1 MQMKN
6 FKKYKVLLTENKN
19 FRKLF
24 AARLITLGGDWLL
37 TVPLL
42 GIIYGLTENPF
53 ITSLVLVVQ
62 SAPLFILGSF
72 GGYLADKYNR
82 KKIIAISEFL
92 SGLTVLLIL
101 YAVTTENVVFILISF
116 GMLSVVGSPYMP
128 TSDAALPNVVKKENL
143 AEANVI
149 FFSSWG
155 VMAGIG
161 AGIGGY
167 LTTVISRNMLFAID
181 SLSFVL
187 SALIVYSIKKNLSE
201 DSQINEKNESIT
213 YVEGIKYA
221 ASRKDVF
228 SLIITKGTF
237 SISASGLLSLFTVLS
252 YDIYKTGD
260 FGTGLMFGARGIG
273 ALVGPIAIRYFFGD
287 SDGKLL
293 NTIGLTIMV
302 WGLFYFFIP
311 FSVSLY
317 LTVFLLVLAHCGGG
331 SQWAF
336 STYGLQILTPDR
348 LRGRISGID
357 YSFNFLMNTISTLMI
372 GYLASIYGVLF
383 VYRLFP
389 VLGFIFG
396 LTWYLTTRKFW
407 KKLDSSLR

>member
-1 MQMKN
+1 MEN

-201 DSQINEKNESIT
+201 DSQINEKNEIIT

-260 FGTGLMFGARGIG
+260 FGTGLMFGARGVG

-389 VLGFIFG
+389 IVGFIFG
-396 LTWYLTTRKFW
+396 LTWYLSTRKFW

>member
-1 MQMKN
+1 MEN
-6 FKKYKVLLTENKN
+6 FKKYKVLLKENQN

-101 YAVTTENVVFILISF
+101 YAVTTENVLFILFSF

-201 DSQINEKNESIT
+201 DSEINEKNKNIT

-221 ASRKDVF
+221 ASKKDVF

-260 FGTGLMFGARGIG
+260 FGTGLMFGARGVG

-336 STYGLQILTPDR
+336 STYGLQILTPDK

-357 YSFNFLMNTISTLMI
+357 YSFNFLMNTVSTLMI

-396 LTWYLTTRKFW
+396 LTWYLSTRKFW
-407 KKLDSSLR
+407 KELDSS

>member
-1 MQMKN
+1 MEN
-6 FKKYKVLLTENKN
+6 FKKYKVLLKENQN

-101 YAVTTENVVFILISF
+101 YAVTTENVLFILFSF

-201 DSQINEKNESIT
+201 DSEINEKNKNIT

-221 ASRKDVF
+221 ASKKDVF

-260 FGTGLMFGARGIG
+260 FGTGLMFGARGVG

-336 STYGLQILTPDR
+336 STYGLQILTPDK

-357 YSFNFLMNTISTLMI
+357 YSFNFLMNTVSTLMI

-389 VLGFIFG
+389 ILGFIFG
-396 LTWYLTTRKFW
+396 LTWYLSTRNFW
-407 KKLDSSLR
+407 KDLDSSKE

>member
-1 MQMKN
+1 MEN
-6 FKKYKVLLTENKN
+6 FKKYKVLLKENQN

-101 YAVTTENVVFILISF
+101 YAVTTENVLFILFSF

-201 DSQINEKNESIT
+201 DSEINEKNESIT

-221 ASRKDVF
+221 ASKKDVF

-260 FGTGLMFGARGIG
+260 FGTGLMFGARGVG

-293 NTIGLTIMV
+293 NTIGLTIVV

-336 STYGLQILTPDR
+336 STYGLQILTPDK

-357 YSFNFLMNTISTLMI
+357 YSFNFLMNTVSTLMI

-396 LTWYLTTRKFW
+396 LTWYLSTRKFW
-407 KKLDSSLR
+407 KELDSS

>member
-1 MQMKN
+1 MEN
-6 FKKYKVLLTENKN
+6 FKKYKVLLKENQN

-101 YAVTTENVVFILISF
+101 YAVTTENVLFILFSF

-201 DSQINEKNESIT
+201 DSEINEKNKNIT

-221 ASRKDVF
+221 ASKKDVF

-260 FGTGLMFGARGIG
+260 FGTGLMFGARGVG

-293 NTIGLTIMV
+293 NTIGLTIVV

-357 YSFNFLMNTISTLMI
+357 YSFNFLMNTVSTLMI

-396 LTWYLTTRKFW
+396 LTWYLSTRKFW
-407 KKLDSSLR
+407 KELDSS

>member
-1 MQMKN
+1 MQMEN
-6 FKKYKVLLTENKN
+6 FKKYKVLLKENQN

-42 GIIYGLTENPF
+42 GIIYDLTENPF

-101 YAVTTENVVFILISF
+101 YAVTTENVLFILFSF

-201 DSQINEKNESIT
+201 DSEINEKNKNIT
-213 YVEGIKYA
+213 YVDGVKYA
-221 ASRKDVF
+221 ASKKDVF

-260 FGTGLMFGARGIG
+260 FGTGLMFGARGVG

-357 YSFNFLMNTISTLMI
+357 YSFNFLMNTVSTLMI

-396 LTWYLTTRKFW
+396 LTWYLSTRKLW
-407 KKLDSSLR
+407 KKLDSSLG

>member
-1 MQMKN
+1 MQMEN

-101 YAVTTENVVFILISF
+101 YAVTTENVVFILFSF

-201 DSQINEKNESIT
+201 DSEINQKNESIT

-221 ASRKDVF
+221 ASKKDVF

-260 FGTGLMFGARGIG
+260 FGTGLMFGARGVG

>member
-1 MQMKN
+1 MEN

-24 AARLITLGGDWLL
+24 LARLITLGGDWLL

-101 YAVTTENVVFILISF
+101 YAVTTENVVFILFSI

-187 SALIVYSIKKNLSE
+187 SALIVYSIKKNLSQ
-201 DSQINEKNESIT
+201 DSQKNEKDESIT

-221 ASRKDVF
+221 ASKRDVF

-260 FGTGLMFGARGIG
+260 FGTGLMFGARGVG

-336 STYGLQILTPDR
+336 STYGLQILTPDK

-357 YSFNFLMNTISTLMI
+357 YSFNFLMNTVSTLMI

-383 VYRLFP
+383 VYKLFP

-396 LTWYLTTRKFW
+396 LTWYLSTRKFW
-407 KKLDSSLR
+407 KELDSS

>member
-1 MQMKN
+1 MEN
-6 FKKYKVLLTENKN
+6 FKKYKVLLKENQN

-101 YAVTTENVVFILISF
+101 YAVTTENVLFILFSF

-201 DSQINEKNESIT
+201 DSEINEKNESIT

-221 ASRKDVF
+221 ASKKDVF

-260 FGTGLMFGARGIG
+260 FGTGLMFGARGVG

-293 NTIGLTIMV
+293 NTIGLTIVV

-336 STYGLQILTPDR
+336 STYGLQILTPDK

-357 YSFNFLMNTISTLMI
+357 YSFNFLMNTVSTLMI

-396 LTWYLTTRKFW
+396 LTWYLSTRKFW
-407 KKLDSSLR
+407 KELDSSSEY

>member
-1 MQMKN
+1 MQMEN

-260 FGTGLMFGARGIG
+260 FGTGLMFGARGVG

>member
-1 MQMKN
+1 MEN
-6 FKKYKVLLTENKN
+6 FKKYKVLLKENQN

-72 GGYLADKYNR
+72 GGFLADKYNR

-101 YAVTTENVVFILISF
+101 YAVTTENVLFILFSF

-187 SALIVYSIKKNLSE
+187 SALIVYSINKNLSE
-201 DSQINEKNESIT
+201 DSEINEKNKNIT

-221 ASRKDVF
+221 ASKKDVF

-260 FGTGLMFGARGIG
+260 FGTGLMFGARGVG

-302 WGLFYFFIP
+302 WGLFYFLIP

-336 STYGLQILTPDR
+336 STYGLQILTPDK

-357 YSFNFLMNTISTLMI
+357 YSFNFLMNTVSTLMI

-383 VYRLFP
+383 VYKLFP

-396 LTWYLTTRKFW
+396 LTWYISTRNIW
-407 KKLDSSLR
+407 NNLDRP

>member
-1 MQMKN
+1 MEN
-6 FKKYKVLLTENKN
+6 FKKYKVLLKENQN

-101 YAVTTENVVFILISF
+101 YAVTTENVLFILFSF

-201 DSQINEKNESIT
+201 DSEINEKNESIT

-221 ASRKDVF
+221 ASKKDVF

-260 FGTGLMFGARGIG
+260 FGTGLMFGARGVG

-357 YSFNFLMNTISTLMI
+357 YSFNFLMNTVSTLMI

-396 LTWYLTTRKFW
+396 LTWYLSTRKFW
-407 KKLDSSLR
+407 KELDSS

>member
-1 MQMKN
+1 MEN
-6 FKKYKVLLTENKN
+6 FKKYKVLLKENQN

-101 YAVTTENVVFILISF
+101 YAVTTENVLFILFSF

-201 DSQINEKNESIT
+201 DSEINEKNKNIT

-221 ASRKDVF
+221 ASKKDVF

-336 STYGLQILTPDR
+336 STYGLQILTPDK

-357 YSFNFLMNTISTLMI
+357 YSFNFLMNTVSTLMI

-396 LTWYLTTRKFW
+396 LTWYLSTRKFW
-407 KKLDSSLR
+407 KELDSS

>member
-1 MQMKN
+1 MEN

-24 AARLITLGGDWLL
+24 LARLITLGGDWLL

-101 YAVTTENVVFILISF
+101 YAVTTENVVFILFSF

-187 SALIVYSIKKNLSE
+187 SALIVYSIKKNLSQ
-201 DSQINEKNESIT
+201 DSQKNEKDESIT

-221 ASRKDVF
+221 ASKRDVF

-260 FGTGLMFGARGIG
+260 FGTGLMFGARGVG

-357 YSFNFLMNTISTLMI
+357 YSFNFLMNTVSTLMI

-396 LTWYLTTRKFW
+396 LTWYLSTRKLW
-407 KKLDSSLR
+407 KKLDSSLG

>member
-1 MQMKN
+1 MEN
-6 FKKYKVLLTENKN
+6 FKKYKVLLKENQN

-101 YAVTTENVVFILISF
+101 YAVTTENVLFILFSF

-201 DSQINEKNESIT
+201 DSEINEKNESIT

-221 ASRKDVF
+221 ASKKDVF

-260 FGTGLMFGARGIG
+260 FGTGLMFGARGVG

-357 YSFNFLMNTISTLMI
+357 YSFNFLMNTVSTLMI

-396 LTWYLTTRKFW
+396 LTWYFSTRKFW
-407 KKLDSSLR
+407 KELDSS

>member
-1 MQMKN
+1 MEN
-6 FKKYKVLLTENKN
+6 FKKYKVLLKENQN

-62 SAPLFILGSF
+62 SAPLFLLGSF

-101 YAVTTENVVFILISF
+101 YAVTTENVLFILFSF

-201 DSQINEKNESIT
+201 DSDINEKNESIT

-221 ASRKDVF
+221 ASKKDVF

-260 FGTGLMFGARGIG
+260 FGTGLMFGARGVG

-357 YSFNFLMNTISTLMI
+357 YSFNFLMNTVSTLMI

-383 VYRLFP
+383 VYKLFP
-389 VLGFIFG
+389 VLGFMFG
-396 LTWYLTTRKFW
+396 LTWYLSTRKFW
-407 KKLDSSLR
+407 KELDSS

>member
-1 MQMKN
+1 
-6 FKKYKVLLTENKN
+6 VLLTENKN

-101 YAVTTENVVFILISF
+101 YAVTTENVLFILFSF

-201 DSQINEKNESIT
+201 DSEINEKNKNIT

-221 ASRKDVF
+221 ASKKDVF

-260 FGTGLMFGARGIG
+260 FGTGLMFGARGVG

-336 STYGLQILTPDR
+336 STYGLQILTPDK

-357 YSFNFLMNTISTLMI
+357 YSFNFLMNTVSTLMI

-383 VYRLFP
+383 VYKLFP

-396 LTWYLTTRKFW
+396 LTWYLSTRKFW
-407 KKLDSSLR
+407 KELDSS

>member
-1 MQMKN
+1 MEN
-6 FKKYKVLLTENKN
+6 FKKYKVLLKENQN

-101 YAVTTENVVFILISF
+101 YAVTTENVVFILFSF

-201 DSQINEKNESIT
+201 DSQNNEKNESIT

-221 ASRKDVF
+221 ASKRDVF

-260 FGTGLMFGARGIG
+260 FGTGLMFGARGVG

-336 STYGLQILTPDR
+336 STYGLQILTPDK

-357 YSFNFLMNTISTLMI
+357 YSFNFLMNTVSTLMI

-396 LTWYLTTRKFW
+396 LTWYLSTRKFW
-407 KKLDSSLR
+407 KELDSS

>member
-1 MQMKN
+1 MEN

-24 AARLITLGGDWLL
+24 IARLITLGGDWLL

-62 SAPLFILGSF
+62 SAPLFIMGSF

-101 YAVTTENVVFILISF
+101 YAVTTENVVFILFSF

-201 DSQINEKNESIT
+201 DSQNNEKDESIT

-221 ASRKDVF
+221 ASKRDVF

-260 FGTGLMFGARGIG
+260 FGTGLMFGARGVG

-287 SDGKLL
+287 SDRKLL

-357 YSFNFLMNTISTLMI
+357 YSFNFLMNTVSTLMI

-396 LTWYLTTRKFW
+396 LTWYLSTRKLW

>member
-1 MQMKN
+1 MEN
-6 FKKYKVLLTENKN
+6 FKKYKVLLKENQN

-42 GIIYGLTENPF
+42 GIIYALTENPF

-72 GGYLADKYNR
+72 GGYLADKYDR

-101 YAVTTENVVFILISF
+101 YAVTTENVIFILFSF

-201 DSQINEKNESIT
+201 DSEINQKNESIT

-221 ASRKDVF
+221 ASKKDVF

-260 FGTGLMFGARGIG
+260 FGTGLMFGARGVG

-311 FSVSLY
+311 FSISLY

-357 YSFNFLMNTISTLMI
+357 YSFNFLMNTVSTLMI

-383 VYRLFP
+383 VYKLFP
-389 VLGFIFG
+389 VLGFMFG
-396 LTWYLTTRKFW
+396 LTWYLSTRKFW
-407 KKLDSSLR
+407 KELDSS

>member
-1 MQMKN
+1 MEN

-24 AARLITLGGDWLL
+24 FARLITLGGDWLL

-101 YAVTTENVVFILISF
+101 YAVTTENTVFILFSF

-187 SALIVYSIKKNLSE
+187 SALIVYSIKKNLSQ
-201 DSQINEKNESIT
+201 DSQKNEKDESIT

-221 ASRKDVF
+221 ASKRDVF

-260 FGTGLMFGARGIG
+260 FGTGLMFGARGVG
-273 ALVGPIAIRYFFGD
+273 ALVGQIAIRYFFGD

-357 YSFNFLMNTISTLMI
+357 YSFNFLMNT
-372 GYLASIYGVLF
+372 V
-383 VYRLFP
+383 
-389 VLGFIFG
+389 
-396 LTWYLTTRKFW
+396 K
-407 KKLDSSLR
+407 

>member
-1 MQMKN
+1 MEN
-6 FKKYKVLLTENKN
+6 FKKYKVLLKENQN

-101 YAVTTENVVFILISF
+101 YAVTTENVLFILFSF

-201 DSQINEKNESIT
+201 DSEINEKNESIT
-213 YVEGIKYA
+213 YVEGIKYT
-221 ASRKDVF
+221 ASKKDVF

-260 FGTGLMFGARGIG
+260 FGTGLMFGARGVG

-357 YSFNFLMNTISTLMI
+357 YSFNFLMNTVSTLMI

-389 VLGFIFG
+389 VIGFIFG
-396 LTWYLTTRKFW
+396 LTWYFSTRKFW
-407 KKLDSSLR
+407 KELDSS

>member
-1 MQMKN
+1 MEN

-101 YAVTTENVVFILISF
+101 YAVTTENVVFILFSF

-201 DSQINEKNESIT
+201 DSEINEKNKNIT

-221 ASRKDVF
+221 ASKKDVF

-260 FGTGLMFGARGIG
+260 FGTGLMFGARGVG
-273 ALVGPIAIRYFFGD
+273 ALVGPIAIRYFFGN

-389 VLGFIFG
+389 ILGFIFG
-396 LTWYLTTRKFW
+396 LTWYLSTRNFW
-407 KKLDSSLR
+407 KDLDSSKE

>member
-1 MQMKN
+1 MEN

-24 AARLITLGGDWLL
+24 FARLITLGGDWLL

-101 YAVTTENVVFILISF
+101 FAVTTENVVFILFSF

-187 SALIVYSIKKNLSE
+187 SALIVYSIKKNLSQ
-201 DSQINEKNESIT
+201 DSQKNEKDESIT

-221 ASRKDVF
+221 ASKRDVF

-260 FGTGLMFGARGIG
+260 FGTGLMFGARGVG

-357 YSFNFLMNTISTLMI
+357 YSFNFLMNTVSTLMI

-396 LTWYLTTRKFW
+396 LTWYISTRNIW
-407 KKLDSSLR
+407 NNLDRS

>member
-1 MQMKN
+1 MEN
-6 FKKYKVLLTENKN
+6 FKKYKVLIKENQN

-101 YAVTTENVVFILISF
+101 YAVTTENVLFILFSF

-187 SALIVYSIKKNLSE
+187 SALIVYSIKKNLSQ
-201 DSQINEKNESIT
+201 DSQKNEKDESIT

-221 ASRKDVF
+221 ASKRDVF

-260 FGTGLMFGARGIG
+260 FGTGLMFGARGVG

-357 YSFNFLMNTISTLMI
+357 YSFNFLMNTVSTLMI

-396 LTWYLTTRKFW
+396 LTWYLSTRKLW
-407 KKLDSSLR
+407 KKLDSSLG

>member
-1 MQMKN
+1 MQMEN
-6 FKKYKVLLTENKN
+6 FQTYKVLLKENQN

-101 YAVTTENVVFILISF
+101 YAVTTESVVFILFSF

-201 DSQINEKNESIT
+201 DSQNNEKNESIT

-221 ASRKDVF
+221 ASKRDVF

-260 FGTGLMFGARGIG
+260 FGTGLMFGARGVG

-336 STYGLQILTPDR
+336 STYGLQILTPDK

-357 YSFNFLMNTISTLMI
+357 YSFNFLMNTVSTLMI

-396 LTWYLTTRKFW
+396 LTWYLSTRKFW
-407 KKLDSSLR
+407 KELDSS

>member
-1 MQMKN
+1 MEN

-101 YAVTTENVVFILISF
+101 YAVTTENVLFILFSF

-201 DSQINEKNESIT
+201 DSEINEKNESIT

-221 ASRKDVF
+221 ASKKDVF

-260 FGTGLMFGARGIG
+260 FGTGLMFGARGVG

-357 YSFNFLMNTISTLMI
+357 YSFNFLMNTVSTLMI

-396 LTWYLTTRKFW
+396 LTWYFSTRKFW
-407 KKLDSSLR
+407 KDLDSSKE

>member
-1 MQMKN
+1 MEN

-24 AARLITLGGDWLL
+24 LARLITLGGDWLL

-101 YAVTTENVVFILISF
+101 YAVTTENVVFILFSF

-201 DSQINEKNESIT
+201 DSQNNEKNESIT

-221 ASRKDVF
+221 ASKRDVF

-260 FGTGLMFGARGIG
+260 FGTGLMFGARGVG

-357 YSFNFLMNTISTLMI
+357 YSFNFLMNTVSTLMI

-396 LTWYLTTRKFW
+396 LTWYLSTRKFW
-407 KKLDSSLR
+407 KELDSS

>member
-1 MQMKN
+1 MQMEN
-6 FKKYKVLLTENKN
+6 FKKYKVLLKENQN

-62 SAPLFILGSF
+62 SAPLFILGSC
-72 GGYLADKYNR
+72 GVYLADKYNR
-82 KKIIAISEFL
+82 KKIIAISESL

-101 YAVTTENVVFILISF
+101 YAVTTENVLFILFSF

-201 DSQINEKNESIT
+201 DSEINEKNESIT
-213 YVEGIKYA
+213 YVDGIKYA
-221 ASRKDVF
+221 ASKKDVF

-260 FGTGLMFGARGIG
+260 FGTGLMFGARGVG

-357 YSFNFLMNTISTLMI
+357 YSFNFLMNTASTLMI

-396 LTWYLTTRKFW
+396 LTWYLSTRKFW
-407 KKLDSSLR
+407 KELYFS

>member
-1 MQMKN
+1 MEN

-101 YAVTTENVVFILISF
+101 YAVTTENVVFILFSF

-213 YVEGIKYA
+213 YATSKREI
-221 ASRKDVF
+221 F

-260 FGTGLMFGARGIG
+260 FGTGLMFGARGVG

-357 YSFNFLMNTISTLMI
+357 YSFNFLMNTVSTLMI

-396 LTWYLTTRKFW
+396 LTWYFSTRKFW
-407 KKLDSSLR
+407 KELDSS

>member
-1 MQMKN
+1 MEN

-101 YAVTTENVVFILISF
+101 YAVTTENVVFILFSF

-221 ASRKDVF
+221 ASKREIF
-228 SLIITKGTF
+228 SLIITKGIF

-260 FGTGLMFGARGIG
+260 FGTGLMFGARGVG
-273 ALVGPIAIRYFFGD
+273 ALVGPIAIRYFFGN

-357 YSFNFLMNTISTLMI
+357 YSFNFLMNTVSTLMI

-389 VLGFIFG
+389 ILGFIFG
-396 LTWYLTTRKFW
+396 LTWYLSTRNFW
-407 KKLDSSLR
+407 KDLDSSKE

>member
-1 MQMKN
+1 MEN
-6 FKKYKVLLTENKN
+6 FKKYKVLLKENQN

-62 SAPLFILGSF
+62 SAPLFLLGSF

-101 YAVTTENVVFILISF
+101 YAVTTENVLFILFSF

-201 DSQINEKNESIT
+201 DSDINEKNESIT

-221 ASRKDVF
+221 ASKKDVF

-260 FGTGLMFGARGIG
+260 FGTGLMFGARGVG

-317 LTVFLLVLAHCGGG
+317 FTVFLLVLAHCGGG

-336 STYGLQILTPDR
+336 STFGLQILTPDR

-357 YSFNFLMNTISTLMI
+357 YSFNFLMNTVSTLMI

-396 LTWYLTTRKFW
+396 LTWYLSTRNFW
-407 KKLDSSLR
+407 KELDSSSE

>member
-1 MQMKN
+1 MEN
-6 FKKYKVLLTENKN
+6 FKKYKVLLKENQN

-101 YAVTTENVVFILISF
+101 YAVTTENVLFILFSF

-201 DSQINEKNESIT
+201 DSEINEKNKNIT

-221 ASRKDVF
+221 ASKKDVF

-252 YDIYKTGD
+252 YDVYKTGD
-260 FGTGLMFGARGIG
+260 FGTGLMFGARGVG
-273 ALVGPIAIRYFFGD
+273 ALVGPIAIRFFFGD

-336 STYGLQILTPDR
+336 STYGLQILTPDK

-357 YSFNFLMNTISTLMI
+357 YSFNFLMNTVSTLMI

-383 VYRLFP
+383 VYKLFP

-396 LTWYLTTRKFW
+396 LTWYLSTRKFW
-407 KKLDSSLR
+407 KELDSS

>member
-1 MQMKN
+1 MEN
-6 FKKYKVLLTENKN
+6 FKKYKVLLKENQN

-82 KKIIAISEFL
+82 KKIIALSEFL

-101 YAVTTENVVFILISF
+101 YAVTTENVLFILFSF

-181 SLSFVL
+181 SLSFLL

-201 DSQINEKNESIT
+201 DSEINEKNKNIT

-221 ASRKDVF
+221 ASKKDVF

-260 FGTGLMFGARGIG
+260 FGTGLMFGARGVG

-357 YSFNFLMNTISTLMI
+357 YSFNFLMNTVSTLMI

-396 LTWYLTTRKFW
+396 LTWYLSTRKFW
-407 KKLDSSLR
+407 KELDSS

>member
-1 MQMKN
+1 MEN

-101 YAVTTENVVFILISF
+101 YAVTTENVLFILFSF

-201 DSQINEKNESIT
+201 DSEINEKNESIT

-221 ASRKDVF
+221 ASKKDVF

-336 STYGLQILTPDR
+336 STYGLQVLTPDR

-357 YSFNFLMNTISTLMI
+357 YSFNFLMNTVSTLMI

-389 VLGFIFG
+389 ILGFIFG
-396 LTWYLTTRKFW
+396 LTWYLSTRKFW
-407 KKLDSSLR
+407 KDLDSSKE

>member
-1 MQMKN
+1 MEN
-6 FKKYKVLLTENKN
+6 FKKYKVLLKENQN

-72 GGYLADKYNR
+72 GGYLADKYDR

-101 YAVTTENVVFILISF
+101 YAVTTENVIFILFSF

-201 DSQINEKNESIT
+201 DSEINQKNESIT

-221 ASRKDVF
+221 ASKKDVF

-260 FGTGLMFGARGIG
+260 FGTGLMFGARGVG

-357 YSFNFLMNTISTLMI
+357 YSFNFLMNTVSTLMI

-383 VYRLFP
+383 VYKLFP
-389 VLGFIFG
+389 VLGFMFG
-396 LTWYLTTRKFW
+396 LTWYLSTRKFW
-407 KKLDSSLR
+407 KELDSS